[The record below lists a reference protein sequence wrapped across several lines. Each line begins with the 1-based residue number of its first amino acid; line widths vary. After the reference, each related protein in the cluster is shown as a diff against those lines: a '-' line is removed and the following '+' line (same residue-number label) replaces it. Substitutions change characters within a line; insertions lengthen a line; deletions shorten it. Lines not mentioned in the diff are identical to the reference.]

1 MISKGCRTTSFLF
14 DVTPVF
20 YGDINN
26 RFFSGKPILS
36 ALSNEYSVLVAT
48 GSWWVVFYSPGDLG
62 YTLARNKVG
71 GSVIS

>member
-1 MISKGCRTTSFLF
+1 MSILIYFL
-14 DVTPVF
+14 
-20 YGDINN
+20 
-26 RFFSGKPILS
+26 GKPILS
-36 ALSNEYSVLVAT
+36 ALSNEYSVLLAT